1 MPSNEMNSH
10 PVTKRCWP
18 SGLRTVVFALAAV
31 LFSGPVAFAQ
41 PPIGPPGSDMGEGMP
56 WQVAA
61 LFTANWVMVAIAVA
75 MMSRPTKRSDKP
87 KKKIDE
93 EAQA

>member
-1 MPSNEMNSH
+1 MTLS
-10 PVTKRCWP
+10 VIFFTDR
-18 SGLRTVVFALAAV
+18 
-31 LFSGPVAFAQ
+31 VAFAQ
-41 PPIGPPGSDMGEGMP
+41 PPTEEGMA

-61 LFTANWVMVAIAVA
+61 LFTVNWVLVAVAVA

>member
-1 MPSNEMNSH
+1 MSFRDTQQDM
-10 PVTKRCWP
+10 TKR
-18 SGLRTVVFALAAV
+18 LLQTVTVALSVIFFTSQA
-31 LFSGPVAFAQ
+31 AFAQ
-41 PPIGPPGSDMGEGMP
+41 PKGPPGVEAEGMP

-61 LFTANWVMVAIAVA
+61 LFTANWVLVAVAVA